1 MTTALRE
8 RPLSFFAE
16 TREALG
22 PRGRR
27 LTLEQ
32 RLQGAWEGLRADGAT
47 DCPVCHARM
56 VNRAGSGACTS
67 CGTQLT

>member
-1 MTTALRE
+1 MTTALIE

-16 TREALG
+16 NREARPG
-22 PRGRR
+22 GRR

-32 RLQGAWEGLRADGAT
+32 HLQGAWEGLRADGTA

-56 VNRAGSGACTS
+56 VACDGGGACTS
-67 CGTQLT
+67 CGTRLT

>member
-1 MTTALRE
+1 MATALME
-8 RPLSFFAE
+8 RPLRVYAD
-16 TREALG
+16 ALEVRSG
-22 PRGRR
+22 GRR

-56 VNRAGSGACTS
+56 VARGRAGACSS
-67 CGTQLT
+67 CGTQLI